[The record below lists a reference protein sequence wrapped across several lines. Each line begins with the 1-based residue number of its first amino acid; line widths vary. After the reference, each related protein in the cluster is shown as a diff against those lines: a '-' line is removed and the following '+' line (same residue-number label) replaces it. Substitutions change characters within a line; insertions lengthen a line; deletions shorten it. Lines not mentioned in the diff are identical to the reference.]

1 MSRNACVTRRDAFRD
16 VSPRHEGDRPTSTTS
31 YGQLMEEITLSKRRS
46 RSLYALL
53 MGSSNG
59 DAN

>member
-1 MSRNACVTRRDAFRD
+1 MSRNESVTRRCAFQD
-16 VSPRHEGDRPTSTTS
+16 VSPRHEGDGPTPTTS
-31 YGQLMEEITLSKRRS
+31 DGQLMEEITLSKRRS